1 MDVVT
6 GQRIAITGASGF
18 VGRAIIAL
26 LLEDTDPGR
35 IRAIVRDAGRGL
47 RALPQPGLELRQA
60 DVTVAATLRG
70 AFDGVDAVVHTVAIP
85 TERQGSFEAVNAEGT
100 RSVVR
105 EAQRAGVRKL
115 VQVSA
120 IGASSASR
128 YPFLRSKGAGEA
140 AVTGSGIPHVA
151 LRPSILFGPGDDFFP
166 RLRFSLRFPVVP
178 LPGGGV
184 ARFQPLHVADLALA
198 IRAALRSPLTG
209 PFEVGGP
216 DPVTYRQMLEETMRA
231 YGIHRPTVPLPVPL
245 MKPAAFAFERL
256 MADPPVTVRQ
266 LDLLAVDNTP
276 HPNAIDHVFG
286 IRPRPFL
293 GGGLSYLGQRSAMD

>member
-1 MDVVT
+1 MTVVIN
-6 GQRIAITGASGF
+6 GRVAITGANGF
-18 VGRAIIAL
+18 VGRALIAL
-26 LLEDTDPGR
+26 LLEDTPVGN

-47 RALPQPGLELRQA
+47 RALPRPGLELREG
-60 DVTVAATLRG
+60 DVTIPATLRG

-85 TERQGSFEAVNAEGT
+85 TERHATFQLVNAEGT
-100 RSVVR
+100 RNVVR
-105 EAQRAGVRKL
+105 EAERAGVRRL
-115 VQVSA
+115 VHVSA
-120 IGASSASR
+120 IGASSASP
-128 YPFLRSKGAGEA
+128 YPFLRSKGEGEA
-140 AVTGSGIPHVA
+140 AVTGSSVPHVA
-151 LRPSILFGPGDDFFP
+151 VRPSILFGPGDDFFP

-184 ARFQPLHVADLALA
+184 ARFQPLHVADLAEA
-198 IRAALRSPLTG
+198 IRAALRLPLTG
-209 PFEVGGP
+209 EFEVGGP
-216 DPVTYRQMLEETMRA
+216 EPVTYRQMLAETMRA
-231 YGIHRPTVPLPVPL
+231 YGIQRPTVPLPVSL

-293 GGGLSYLGQRSAMD
+293 GGGLSYLGQRSPSG